1 MSKLSFIPWL
11 LIAALV
17 IVAGAGCVKVDSN
30 IFPNQAN
37 IQTVTSSNQ
46 TPVSQTN
53 SLDLSRQKLDKVP
66 SYVFKLTYLAKLDLS
81 QNQLTG
87 AIQAEIRFLS
97 KLRELDLSDNQM
109 TGLPAEVG
117 QLSQLEVLD
126 LANNQL
132 TGLPYELAN
141 LKKLRVLD
149 LRGNNYAK
157 QDLAIIKKGLSSNV
171 QIKE

>member
-1 MSKLSFIPWL
+1 MSKLSFIHFL

-17 IVAGAGCVKVDSN
+17 IVTGAGCVKVNDN
-30 IFPNQAN
+30 ILPNQTN
-37 IQTVTSSNQ
+37 NQTVTSSNQ
-46 TPVSQTN
+46 ASVNQTS
-53 SLDLSRQKLDKVP
+53 SLDLSQQKLNKVP
-66 SYVFKLTYLAKLDLS
+66 SYVFNLTYLEKLNLS

-97 KLRELDLSDNQM
+97 KLRELDLSDNKM

-117 QLSQLEVLD
+117 QLSQLEILD

-132 TGLPYELAN
+132 TSLPYELAN
-141 LKKLRVLD
+141 LKKLRILD
-149 LRGNNYAK
+149 LRGNNYTK
-157 QDLAIIKKGLSSNV
+157 QDLAVIKKGLSSNV